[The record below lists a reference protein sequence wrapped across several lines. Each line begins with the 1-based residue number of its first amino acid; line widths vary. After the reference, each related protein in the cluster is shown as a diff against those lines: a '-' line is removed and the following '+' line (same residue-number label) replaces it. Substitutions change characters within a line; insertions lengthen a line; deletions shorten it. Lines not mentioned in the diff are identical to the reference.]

1 MKPADSS
8 RPDLLTA
15 IVAATKTAVQ
25 DRTVAVPFRE
35 LEKSWG
41 KRVPGGRR
49 FVEGLRRLDR
59 YNVIAECKRRSP
71 SRGVLSDVYDPSDI
85 ASGYAH
91 AGAAAVSVLTEPAF
105 FDGRLEHLEAVREA
119 VELPLLRKDFIVTD
133 YQLLEACLAGADAV
147 LLIAAILDTSE
158 LRRLLRQAKDYG
170 LAVLTEVHNAEELS
184 RSLEAGAE
192 VIGVN
197 NRDLRSFDVD
207 LEASEVL
214 MEQIPADVTAV
225 AESGLTSA
233 GELIGLRR
241 AGYHAFLIGGAFM
254 CQPVPG
260 EALSDLLRDVH
271 LKMKVPDDG
280 GG

>member
-15 IVAATKTAVQ
+15 IVAATKRAVQ

-41 KRVPGGRR
+41 KRVPDGRR

-133 YQLLEACLAGADAV
+133 YQLLEACVAGADAV

-233 GELIGLRR
+233 CELIGLRR

-271 LKMKVPDDG
+271 LKMKVSSDG

>member
-1 MKPADSS
+1 
-8 RPDLLTA
+8 
-15 IVAATKTAVQ
+15 
-25 DRTVAVPFRE
+25 
-35 LEKSWG
+35 
-41 KRVPGGRR
+41 
-49 FVEGLRRLDR
+49 
-59 YNVIAECKRRSP
+59 VIAECKRRSP
-71 SRGVLSDVYDPSDI
+71 SRGVLSDVYHPADI

-119 VELPLLRKDFIVTD
+119 VEVPLLRKDFILTD
-133 YQLLEACLAGADAV
+133 YQLLEACVAGADAV

-158 LRRLLRQAKDYG
+158 LRRLLRQARDYG
-170 LAVLTEVHNAEELS
+170 LAALTEVHNAEELS

-197 NRDLRSFDVD
+197 NRDLRSFEVDV
-207 LEASEVL
+207 EASEVL
-214 MEQIPADVTAV
+214 MQQIPGDVTAV

-233 GELIGLRR
+233 VELIGLRR

-254 CQPVPG
+254 CKPVPG

-271 LKMKVPDDG
+271 LKTKVLSDG